1 MRILSR
7 ELSSRFCALKS
18 RAQWG
23 KACRYQRFGSEKYAE
38 ICDQSIK
45 RTLFITAHACLLC
58 VCCPMLCYD
67 VDVMI

>member
-23 KACRYQRFGSEKYAE
+23 KACSYQRFGSEKYAE
-38 ICDQSIK
+38 ICQSIK
-45 RTLFITAHACLLC
+45 RTLFITACLLC